1 MKVSLST
8 IGRVISN
15 EKPLAVILGKY
26 AATGLGVCRCLGK
39 MNIPTLWLDRHTNQI
54 GFLSKYCTAGLI
66 CPHPKQEEYADFLI
80 RLGKKLPQ
88 KAVLFPLGDAE
99 LTALLK
105 HKKTLQ
111 QYFHFPMADF
121 SRTQLLLSKKKFY
134 QTLDKYNI
142 PHPLTFF
149 PQSESDVAFMS
160 KELSYPCILKP
171 VDSESF
177 RVAFKTK
184 FFRVASRKELLE
196 NYQKVLSKK
205 QEVIIQEIIPGD
217 ARHMYGFNAYYD
229 QSFNPHGIC
238 MFRRMREWPPLSGN
252 GVCIERV
259 SMPEFEPFV
268 SSFIRK
274 IRYHG
279 IVDVEI
285 KHDPR
290 DNCFK
295 LIEINARC
303 WMQVS
308 FPLVHG
314 CNIPYIAYLDAIGA
328 LKERINP
335 LATDAKWFFMFQD
348 IPAAL
353 RSISCGTLTFKEWMH
368 SYKGKKEYAIFSWD
382 DPLPFFAGLSYILRR
397 LLSASSID
405 DVLNRP

>member
-1 MKVSLST
+1 MVIILNVSLGT
-8 IGRVISN
+8 IGRVVST

-26 AATGLGVCRCLGK
+26 ATTGLGVCRCFGK
-39 MNIPTLWLDRHTNQI
+39 VNVPTVWLDSNPNQI
-54 GFLSKYCTAGLI
+54 GFLSKYCTAALV
-66 CPHPKQEEYADFLI
+66 CPHPKEKEEEYIDFLLS
-80 RLGKKLPQ
+80 LGKKLPQ
-88 KAVLFPLGDAE
+88 KGVLFPLGDIE

-105 HKKTLQ
+105 HQKTLQ

-121 SRTQLLLSKKKFY
+121 SRAQVLLNKKKFY
-134 QTLDKYNI
+134 QTLAKYNLPCPI
-142 PHPLTFF
+142 TFF
-149 PQSESDVAFMS
+149 PQNDSDVAFIS

-177 RVAFKTK
+177 RVTFNTK
-184 FFRVASRKELLE
+184 FFRATSRKELLE
-196 NYQKVLSKK
+196 NYQKALSKN

-217 ARHMYGFNAYYD
+217 ARQMYGLNAYYD
-229 QSFNPHGIC
+229 QSFTPHGVC
-238 MFRRMREWPPLSGN
+238 MFRRIREWPPLSGN

-259 SMPEFEPFV
+259 SIPEFEPFV
-268 SSFIRK
+268 SSLIRK

-295 LIEINARC
+295 FIEINPRC

-314 CNIPYIAYLDAIGA
+314 SNIPYMAYLDATGS
-328 LKERINP
+328 LKERSIP
-335 LATDAKWFFMFQD
+335 LVTDARWFFIVQD

-353 RSISCGTLTFKEWMH
+353 RSISRGTLTFKEWIC

-382 DPLPFFAGLSYILRR
+382 DPLPFVGGIPHILHHLSHY
-397 LLSASSID
+397 
-405 DVLNRP
+405 